1 VRNIDDIELLIQECA
16 KGDRRAFGQLYRQ
29 TAAKLHGIIRRII
42 PYNEAAEEALQETFV
57 RIWLKA
63 GTFDPHI
70 ASAMAWMASIARNQ
84 AIDVRR
90 RGAEKIALASS
101 SSESLLNAIPDSS
114 ADAGERSLALIQLKR
129 CLDQLPADRRELLLL
144 AYYNGLSREELAQR
158 ATKPVAT
165 IKSTLRRSLILLKE
179 CLDGGE

>member
-1 VRNIDDIELLIQECA
+1 MTNIDDMGLLIQGCA
-16 KGDRRAFGQLYRQ
+16 RGDRRAFGELYRQ

-42 PYNEAAEEALQETFV
+42 PHNEATEEALQETFV
-57 RIWLKA
+57 RIWQKA
-63 GTFDPHI
+63 GTFDPQI
-70 ASAMAWMASIARNQ
+70 APAMAWMASIARNQ

-101 SSESLLNAIPDSS
+101 SDENLLNAIPALS
-114 ADAGERSLALIQLKR
+114 ADTGEQSLTFIQLQR

-144 AYYNGLSREELAQR
+144 AYYNGWSREELAQR

-165 IKSTLRRSLILLKE
+165 IKSTLRRSLMQLKE
-179 CLDGGE
+179 CLDGNS